1 MKIPENGKKPLNN
14 MNLHYVF
21 SQYLGTSTIFLKTRF
36 FDRLVFSLLIEL
48 NLREVL
54 LIFFC
59 KLTYFLRNFSTVF
72 VDISLSFQYV
82 LKRISALKFQLTA
95 TEYYAFDS
103 VPSVESIKLIGDY

>member
-48 NLREVL
+48 
-54 LIFFC
+54 IH
-59 KLTYFLRNFSTVF
+59 
-72 VDISLSFQYV
+72 
-82 LKRISALKFQLTA
+82 
-95 TEYYAFDS
+95 
-103 VPSVESIKLIGDY
+103 PS